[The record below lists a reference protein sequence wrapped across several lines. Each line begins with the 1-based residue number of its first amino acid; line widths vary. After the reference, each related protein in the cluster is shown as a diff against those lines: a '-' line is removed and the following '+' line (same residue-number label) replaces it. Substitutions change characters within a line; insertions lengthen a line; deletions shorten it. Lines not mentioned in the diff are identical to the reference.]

1 MHRIG
6 IIPFDIRGDAVAVMF
21 VTSQTRG
28 RWILPKGQRNDGEDH
43 KSTATREAMEEG
55 GVQGVFVED
64 YPLTTV
70 ITKQSDEGK
79 QQIAVTYYP
88 LLVTEQF
95 DEWPEKSIRERHW
108 IELHNA
114 MSRNLEPEFV
124 NIIKNFILLKDFIM
138 SHAKEK
144 DLLS

>member
-1 MHRIG
+1 MCNKDKKESRKKTCKREAFEEAG
-6 IIPFDIRGDAVAVMF
+6 IIGKVFKKFPITQRISK
-21 VTSQTRG
+21 SQ
-28 RWILPKGQRNDGEDH
+28 N
-43 KSTATREAMEEG
+43 
-55 GVQGVFVED
+55 
-64 YPLTTV
+64 
-70 ITKQSDEGK
+70 GK
-79 QQIAVTYYP
+79 LGYVCVTYYP
-88 LLVTEQF
+88 MFVLKQF

-124 NIIKNFILLKDFIM
+124 NIIKNFILLKDFIV